1 MHRSN
6 VFFYYFFA
14 PGPPKPSRNRPET
27 ARVQNRYLS
36 KGFQLKIDGFS
47 IPGRSRP
54 RPVAPVEAC
63 GLCKELHLANV
74 QLPIPISVTSEE
86 HCTDE
91 IRPHAITGCMCLVA
105 VVEIMYNVVYAVV
118 VAGRGKRE
126 RARARARARAPTRA
140 RARVLYITTLDRP
153 PLRLLCCIHICAH
166 MTSLI

>member
-1 MHRSN
+1 MVFRSPA
-6 VFFYYFFA
+6 A
-14 PGPPKPSRNRPET
+14 PGPIRR
-27 ARVQNRYLS
+27 S
-36 KGFQLKIDGFS
+36 KS
-47 IPGRSRP
+47 ILL
-54 RPVAPVEAC
+54 VTPVEAC

-126 RARARARARAPTRA
+126 RARAP
-140 RARVLYITTLDRP
+140 YIYQLPIDRP
-153 PLRLLCCIHICAH
+153 CGCDVTNIEYWY
-166 MTSLI
+166 